1 VLKEIHF
8 VALAKQEK
16 NARKRMRYLA
26 LAHFQEGLSRYAIA
40 DALKVSRTSV
50 NKWVS
55 AFLNEGLEGLNNGR
69 HSGRP
74 SGLTLQQKKTLSH
87 YIETHSEL
95 SQGGRL
101 QGADIQ
107 RYIAKHFSIEY
118 EISNIYRLLRELNF
132 SWITSR
138 SKHPKQSQEAQD
150 VFKSFSLETILHI
163 PWQIQLENVDV
174 WFQDEAR
181 FGQ

>member
-1 VLKEIHF
+1 VLKEIDF
-8 VALAKQEK
+8 VALAKQEV
-16 NARKRMRYLA
+16 NARKKMRYLA
-26 LAHFQEGLSRYAIA
+26 LAHFKDGLSRTAISG
-40 DALKVSRTSV
+40 ALKISRTSI
-50 NKWVS
+50 NKWVCS
-55 AFLNEGLEGLNNGR
+55 FLNEGLEGLDDAS

-74 SGLTLQQKKTLSH
+74 SKLNLQQKKILSH

-95 SQGGRL
+95 RQGGRL

-107 RYIAKHFSIEY
+107 NYIADHFSIEY

-150 VFKSFSLETILHI
+150 VFKKLSTGNDPSHTMADPI
-163 PWQIQLENVDV
+163 
-174 WFQDEAR
+174 R
-181 FGQ
+181 KC